1 MTKKREGH
9 LPLFYMV
16 TMKTRI
22 VSILLTI
29 VVLFCT
35 LASSCAP
42 TDKLQ
47 KFTANSFEY
56 FDTVTVVTGYAPDQ
70 ATFDAVSQTIFDSLA
85 EYHQLYTIYH
95 RFDGLE
101 NLCTINELVNGA
113 HRTVSVDRRIIDML
127 LFAKEVYATTNGLV
141 NVAMGSVLSL
151 WHDYRTIGADNPAA
165 ASLPPR
171 DKLTSA
177 AAHTAIDDLVIDEAN
192 LTVTLRDPQ
201 MTLDV
206 GAVAKGY
213 AVEQIAQALEADGIT
228 GYVLNVGGNVR
239 TVGGKPSGEG
249 WTIGIENPDA
259 SQDEY
264 LAYLQLRGEALV
276 TSGSYQRYYTVDGK
290 RYHHIIHPATQM
302 PAEGFVSVS
311 VICDD
316 SGLADALSTALFCMS
331 LDDGCALVESMNTV
345 QALWVQEDGT
355 QTASSGWAHYIRQ

>member
-1 MTKKREGH
+1 MT
-9 LPLFYMV
+9 
-16 TMKTRI
+16 
-22 VSILLTI
+22 
-29 VVLFCT
+29 VLFGT
-35 LASSCAP
+35 LFSSCAP
-42 TDKLQ
+42 TDGLQ
-47 KFTANSFEY
+47 KFSANSFDY
-56 FDTVTVVTGYAPDQ
+56 FDTVTVITGYAPDQ
-70 ATFDAVSQTIFDSLA
+70 QTFDAVVDGIFSSLA
-85 EYHQLYTIYH
+85 DYHRLYTIYH

-101 NLCTINELVNGA
+101 NLCTVNELADGV
-113 HRTVSVDRRIIDML
+113 HRTVTVDRRIIDML
-127 LFAKEVYATTNGLV
+127 LFAKEVYAVTDGLV

-151 WHDYRTIGADNPAA
+151 WHDYRVLGTDDPAA

-171 DKLTSA
+171 DKLTNA

-192 LTVTLRDPQ
+192 GTVTLRDPQ

-213 AVEQIAQALEADGIT
+213 AVERIAETLEANGIT

-249 WTIGIENPDA
+249 WTIGIENPDN
-259 SQDEY
+259 SQDGY

-290 RYHHIIHPATQM
+290 RYHHIIHPDTQM

-331 LDDGCALVESMNTV
+331 LNEGRALVESMDNV

-355 QTASSGWAHYIRQ
+355 QTASSGWSRYS